1 MLEFII
7 GFFVGMFIATIM
19 FLFVYGIDSDE

>member
-7 GFFVGMFIATIM
+7 GFFVGMFIAAIM
-19 FLFVYGIDSDE
+19 FLFINGIDSDE